1 MGARAATV
9 EAYIPYIARDQRP
22 ELDEHLRP
30 LIEAVG
36 DEPGKLSYAVYA
48 LALGYIGDA
57 PTYATYAEALG
68 IAETVKLEIYRRHAA
83 KREDSKIIVNGDV
96 ERPR

>member
-1 MGARAATV
+1 M
-9 EAYIPYIARDQRP
+9 PYIARDQRP
-22 ELDEHLRP
+22 ELDEHLQP

-36 DEPGKLSYAVYA
+36 DEPGKLSYALYV
-48 LALGYIGDA
+48 LALGYVGDA
-57 PTYATYAEALG
+57 PTYAIYAETLG
-68 IAETVKLEIYRRHAA
+68 TVETVKLELYRRHAA